1 MTKLS
6 ISQAWDETRSIL
18 ARDGKLIGAVALA
31 LFVLPGIVLNVAVPK
46 LPAGQ
51 MREPGGWMLIALV
64 VLLITLVGQLAV
76 ARLSLGPHIA
86 VGEAITRG
94 ARRLPSYVGGFL
106 IWSVPLLAV
115 GSVLYSMS
123 NPQSPNPSV
132 PAAVGL
138 LAVTALGVFISVRLI
153 FLSAVAAA
161 EGGGPIA
168 ILQRSWALSRGN
180 WWRLFGFLLMLLI
193 AALAAIW
200 AVGAVV
206 GVVAKLAFGDLDPL
220 SIGGLIVVIVG
231 QLLSAAISVVLVVM
245 IARLYSQRTGSGA
258 AQASVPSSGI

>member
-18 ARDGKLIGAVALA
+18 ASDGKLIAAVALA

-46 LPAGQ
+46 MPAGQ
-51 MREPGGWMLIALV
+51 MREPGAWMLIALV

-76 ARLSLGPHIA
+76 ARLALGPHIA
-86 VGEAITRG
+86 VGEAIVQG
-94 ARRLPSYVGGFL
+94 ARRLPSYVGAFL
-106 IWSVPLLAV
+106 IWSVPLLAI

-123 NPQSPNPSV
+123 NPQNPNPSV

-138 LAVTALGVFISVRLI
+138 LAITAVGVFISVRLI
-153 FLSAVAAA
+153 LLSAVAAA

-168 ILQRSWALSRGN
+168 ILQRTWGLTRGN
-180 WWRLFGFLLMLLI
+180 WWRLFGFVLMLLI

-206 GVVAKLAFGDLDPL
+206 GVIAKLAFGDLSPL
-220 SIGGLIVVIVG
+220 SVGGLIVVIVG

-245 IARLYSQRTGSGA
+245 IARLYAQRAGAAA